1 MSEAVSASKLA
12 GATKNDPAH
21 KELHNPA
28 QPSGPIHRQVIL
40 GSGGHDKP
48 SKGRV
53 MCTETSAEPNWD
65 SLRKLPA
72 EGDSSGAPKTTK
84 CKQEI
89 LAISGRKE
97 SVNKSGKQSALRMF
111 CITD

>member
-48 SKGRV
+48 SMGRV
-53 MCTETSAEPNWD
+53 M
-65 SLRKLPA
+65 
-72 EGDSSGAPKTTK
+72 
-84 CKQEI
+84 
-89 LAISGRKE
+89 
-97 SVNKSGKQSALRMF
+97 
-111 CITD
+111 